1 MEPWWNRPLPMQR
14 LILLPLAA
22 VGLLLFLLVRDRSL
36 KVVDRSI
43 VTATVVSVEPTR
55 EGGPIA
61 ARRALVLAAR
71 LDDGERVRLA
81 VSAAASPG
89 SGERVMLVRERLRDG
104 SARYA
109 LNTAAS
115 MGEASPLPKP

>member
-1 MEPWWNRPLPMQR
+1 MQR

-36 KVVDRSI
+36 KVLDRSI
-43 VTATVVSVEPTR
+43 VAATVISVEPTR

-61 ARRALVLAAR
+61 ARRALILTAR
-71 LDDGERVRLA
+71 LDDGEQVRLA

-89 SGERVMLVRERLRDG
+89 LGERVTLIRERLRDG